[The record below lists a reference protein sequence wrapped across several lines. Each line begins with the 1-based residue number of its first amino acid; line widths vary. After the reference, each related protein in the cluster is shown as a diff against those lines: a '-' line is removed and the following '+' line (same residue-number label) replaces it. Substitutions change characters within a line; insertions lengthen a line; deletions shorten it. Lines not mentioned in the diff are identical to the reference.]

1 MPEPVGTTISPD
13 ELANRPAP
21 KVVDTTVLSNEPV
34 VSRRRRSLA
43 ELRASEE
50 KAKAGPG
57 SDKCHFQLGRLRFA
71 GVDLLEEHSP

>member
-57 SDKCHFQLGRLRFA
+57 PTSATSSWEELRFA
-71 GVDLLEEHSP
+71 RG